1 MTYSKIYDPAKM
13 TCEHRMSRAFFQQ
26 TVVTM
31 YALQQISRDEIAKA
45 LDTNE
50 ISINVKG
57 VTNTYKVVEE

>member
-31 YALQQISRDEIAKA
+31 YALQQIERDDLKKA
-45 LDTNE
+45 LETDE
-50 ISINVKG
+50 FSIEVKG
-57 VTNTYKVVEE
+57 VVNTYRVIEG